1 MPHRSS
7 SSTSTY
13 SSTPTTMS
21 STTYDPTPLS
31 PSSPRQLPKLRLMLS
46 TSTTW
51 KPTRGHKRHRE
62 DSIEV
67 EGEDQP
73 REEKRPTI
81 KLKFRNPTPSSSI
94 KKEPPAHTTL
104 TSTPTYISSF
114 GESSGSSSRMDI
126 DTTSRPS
133 TPTPTLNYDTQSGP
147 VTKRPRSYSNSSSII
162 GLLVDETDTT
172 PSSPIDGNTSNHTTI
187 IPSSPNLSS
196 SNKSHSHI
204 HIPSPLASTPI
215 LGVPLEP
222 PSLSRAVSDPSP
234 SSSFSRD
241 IDMNPS
247 PTFTPGPID
256 GKLTK
261 TRHKLFM
268 AEVEALGTEMNN
280 VFKLGYGRGMGRALG
295 VGVGGRGPSRLRSG
309 LQTQTGGHKDWKSME
324 VDE

>member
-1 MPHRSS
+1 
-7 SSTSTY
+7 
-13 SSTPTTMS
+13 MS

-46 TSTTW
+46 TSTTR
-51 KPTRGHKRHRE
+51 KPSRGHKRHRE

-67 EGEDQP
+67 EDEDQP

-81 KLKFRNPTPSSSI
+81 KLRSRNPTPSSSI
-94 KKEPPAHTTL
+94 KTKKDSPAHTTL
-104 TSTPTYISSF
+104 TSTPTYISPF
-114 GESSGSSSRMDI
+114 GELSGSSSRMDI

-133 TPTPTLNYDTQSGP
+133 TPTPTLNYDTQSGL

-172 PSSPIDGNTSNHTTI
+172 SSSPIDGNGSTSATI
-187 IPSSPNLSS
+187 IPSTPNLSS
-196 SNKSHSHI
+196 SNKPHSHI

-247 PTFTPGPID
+247 PVLTPGPID

-309 LQTQTGGHKDWKSME
+309 LQAQIGGHKDWKSME

>member
-21 STTYDPTPLS
+21 SSTYDPTA
-31 PSSPRQLPKLRLMLS
+31 RQLPKLRLMLS
-46 TSTTW
+46 TSTPR

-73 REEKRPTI
+73 REEKRHTI

-94 KKEPPAHTTL
+94 KKEPIAHTTL
-104 TSTPTYISSF
+104 SSTPTYISSF
-114 GESSGSSSRMDI
+114 GESSAASSRMDI

-133 TPTPTLNYDTQSGP
+133 TPTPSYDTQGGP

-172 PSSPIDGNTSNHTTI
+172 PSSPIDRNTSTSAPM
-187 IPSSPNLSS
+187 IPSTPNLSS

-215 LGVPLEP
+215 LGAPLEP

-309 LQTQTGGHKDWKSME
+309 LQTQTGEHKDWKSME